1 MKKILSFILIIS
13 ILMSAM
19 SACFVAFAAP
29 DEEPTVYDI
38 ICDDYSMAQ
47 DDAYTPITQAAAG
60 KVIKPQVNYM
70 AVEQLAADQYL
81 PGEFIIS
88 DGVNNTTV
96 KEGESYVMPAG
107 AVSITTVIKEKTV
120 AAFTLNSTVPKY
132 ISGELVS
139 ALSESEWTIF
149 DDTSSNIYLDLNADK
164 IADAVIKTVEPQP
177 GTLKFTIALT
187 QKVTAPDTT
196 YTLDVSDWGAY
207 YPYKGVSVKVVTN
220 TVASITAP
228 AVKTVYGLNKYL
240 IITVKNA
247 WGKVLANKKVVVIIS
262 GKRYSLTTNAKG
274 QAKLALKSIA
284 PGNYKVAIASE
295 GVSGTTKVV
304 IAKAN
309 PKLIAKIK
317 TFKKSIKVKKYTV
330 NLKNNLGKPI
340 SKAKVTLKVN
350 GKTYSSK
357 TNAKGQ
363 ATFKLTKLT
372 KKGNFKVMVK
382 YAGNKYYKPATKKA
396 KIIVK

>member
-1 MKKILSFILIIS
+1 MKKVLSLILAFS

-60 KVIKPQVNYM
+60 QVIKPQVNYM
-70 AVEQLAADQYL
+70 AVEQLAADHYL

-88 DGVNNTTV
+88 DGVNSTTV
-96 KEGESYVMPAG
+96 KEGESYVMPAS

-120 AAFTLNSTVPKY
+120 AAFTLNSTTPKY
-132 ISGELVS
+132 ISSILVS
-139 ALSESEWTIF
+139 ALTESEWTIY
-149 DDTSSNIYLDLNADK
+149 DETGSNVYLDFNADK
-164 IADAVIKTVEPQP
+164 VVDAVIKTVEPQP
-177 GTLKFTIALT
+177 GTIRFTIALT
-187 QKVTAPDTT
+187 PKATAPDKT
-196 YTLDVSDWGAY
+196 YTMDLSEWGAY
-207 YPYKGVSVKVVTN
+207 YPYKGVSVKVATN

-228 AVKTVYGLNKYL
+228 TVKTVYGLNKYL

-262 GKRYSLTTNAKG
+262 GKRYSLTTNAMG
-274 QAKLALKSIA
+274 QAKLALKGIA

-304 IAKAN
+304 IAKAI
-309 PKLIAKIK
+309 PKLIAKTK
-317 TFKKSIKVKKYTV
+317 TFKISTKVKKYTV

-340 SKAKVTLKVN
+340 SKVKVTLKVN
-350 GKTYSSK
+350 GKTYASK
-357 TNAKGQ
+357 TNAKGM
-363 ATFKLTKLT
+363 ATFKLKIN
-372 KKGNFKVMVK
+372 KKGNFKVTVK
-382 YAGNKYYKPATKKA
+382 FAGNKYYKLVQKKA

>member
-1 MKKILSFILIIS
+1 MKKVLSFILIIS
-13 ILMSAM
+13 ILMSAV

-29 DEEPTVYDI
+29 DGTVYDI

-47 DDAYTPITQAAAG
+47 DDSYTPITQAAAG
-60 KVIKPQVNYM
+60 QVIKPQVNYM

-88 DGVNNTTV
+88 DGVNSTTV

-120 AAFTLNSTVPKY
+120 AAFTLNSTTPKY
-132 ISGELVS
+132 ISSTLVS
-139 ALSESEWTIF
+139 ALMESEWTIY
-149 DDTSSNIYLDLNADK
+149 DETGSDVYLDFNADK
-164 IADAVIKTVEPQP
+164 VVDAVIKTVEPQP
-177 GTLKFTIALT
+177 GTIRFTIALT
-187 QKVTAPDTT
+187 PKATVPDKT
-196 YTLDVSDWGAY
+196 YTMDLSDWGAY
-207 YPYKGVSVKVVTN
+207 YPYKGVSVKVATN

-247 WGKVLANKKVVVIIS
+247 LGKVLANKKVVVIIS

-274 QAKLALKSIA
+274 QAKLALKGIA
-284 PGNYKVAIASE
+284 PSNYKVAIASE

-304 IAKAN
+304 IAKAI
-309 PKLIAKIK
+309 PKLIAKAK
-317 TFKKSIKVKKYTV
+317 TFKKSVKVKKYTV

-350 GKTYSSK
+350 GKTYASK

-372 KKGNFKVMVK
+372 KKGKYKGKIIFK
-382 YAGNKYYKPATKKA
+382 GNKYYKYINKNV
-396 KIIVK
+396 KIVVK